1 MYECTGMCAHVYK
14 YANGACLGEGM
25 CGGVGMCA
33 YRYVCMGIGVHVCTN
48 VLYMRVYVH
57 AHIYIH
63 AFTDTPDAS
72 TLHTS
77 EAQCAPPQE
86 MLTHNNK
93 FSHYLV

>member
-1 MYECTGMCAHVYK
+1 MSVQ
-14 YANGACLGEGM
+14 
-25 CGGVGMCA
+25 
-33 YRYVCMGIGVHVCTN
+33 
-48 VLYMRVYVH
+48 VYVH
-57 AHIYIH
+57 MCTSMQVVHAWVKVCVGVWACVYIGMCMYGYRGACVHECLVHARICACTHIYIH

-86 MLTHNNK
+86 MLTHSDK